1 MSDTNRVFIMGRLT
15 RDAQLKTNQNGLE
28 TAHFSI
34 ANNRSK
40 RNLDGTWGQVVNF
53 IDLTLYGDRAKA
65 TAPYLIQGQQVFI
78 EAHLAQKRWEKDG
91 KKFQRLEV
99 EIDDLK
105 FSGRYQKFD
114 SDKEASSTE
123 IETATGK
130 NLPLFFEQED
140 C

>member
-123 IETATGK
+123 IKTATGK

>member
-34 ANNRSK
+34 ANNRLK

-130 NLPLFFEQED
+130 NLPLFFEQGD

>member
-1 MSDTNRVFIMGRLT
+1 MSDTNKVFIMGRLT
-15 RDAQLKTNQNGLE
+15 RDAQLRTSPNGVE

-40 RNLDGTWGQVVNF
+40 KNPDGTWGQVANF
-53 IDLTLYGDRAKA
+53 IDLTLYGDRAKV

-105 FSGRYQKFD
+105 FSGRYQKSD
-114 SDKEASSTE
+114 SPKDLKPENDGAVTDE
-123 IETATGK
+123 D
-130 NLPLFFEQED
+130 LPPIFEDEG

>member
-1 MSDTNRVFIMGRLT
+1 MRPPISQSRTT
-15 RDAQLKTNQNGLE
+15 AQ
-28 TAHFSI
+28 
-34 ANNRSK
+34 K
-40 RNLDGTWGQVVNF
+40 RIRTEHGGGQVANF

-105 FSGRYQKFD
+105 FSGRYQKSD
-114 SDKEASSTE
+114 SPKDLKPENGGAVTKED
-123 IETATGK
+123 
-130 NLPLFFEQED
+130 LPPIFEDEG

>member
-78 EAHLAQKRWEKDG
+78 EAHLAQKHWEKDG